1 MRRAYPARNVANSL
15 PSPPSLCCS
24 FLCVSQTCVL
34 DLFGSAHAFY
44 QATLNRAAS
53 SSSSSICRSPHTLKR
68 WLTSQDEYHVWR
80 RAISAVRN
88 APTRDINAV
97 CSNVK
102 RSARKVL
109 LLLHPDR
116 FERLH
121 PACHKGASD
130 LLAKDFNSE
139 YQIQKDVCAGK

>member
-1 MRRAYPARNVANSL
+1 MLVRGYNIW
-15 PSPPSLCCS
+15 
-24 FLCVSQTCVL
+24 QTWVL

-44 QATLNRAAS
+44 HATLSHAAS

-68 WLTSQDEYHVWR
+68 WLTSQDEYHAWR
-80 RAISAVRN
+80 RAVSAVRN
-88 APTRDINAV
+88 ATTRDINSA
-97 CSNVK
+97 CGNVK

-121 PACHKGASD
+121 PACRKGASD
-130 LLAKDFNSE
+130 LLAKDFSSE
-139 YQIQKDVCAGK
+139 YQTQKDLCAGK